1 MYYYIFDIKKCKKRS
16 VVSDIKNY
24 LSFLGISG
32 EFTYPSSAYSVAEL
46 VSLGLSKKYNTIVG
60 IGDDEIANQIAAS
73 LYGKSEAMGLIPI
86 EATETLANLI
96 GTRSW
101 KEAADSLRY
110 RRIAEMKIGLIA
122 NGGAFLTEV
131 DINAKNPVEV
141 TLEFKDYLLQAKVRD
156 LKISNF
162 NPSIKKISP
171 DHLDISFHSVGLKDR
186 PLFTKLTSMFS
197 NHQDETDFSLFR
209 ARSLRVFTSSQ
220 IPIFSGGHQIAKT
233 PQLIESSD
241 DYLRLIVG
249 KKSSLS

>member
-60 IGDDEIANQIAAS
+60 IGDDGIANQIAAN
-73 LYGKSEAMGLIPI
+73 LCGKSEAMGLIPI
-86 EATETLANLI
+86 DTTEVLTNLI
-96 GTRSW
+96 GTKNW
-101 KEAADSLRY
+101 KEAADNLRY
-110 RRIAEMKIGLIA
+110 RKITEMKIGLIA

-131 DINAKNPVEV
+131 EINAKNPVEV
-141 TLEFKDYLLQAKVRD
+141 TLEFKDFLLQAKVRD
-156 LKISNF
+156 LKISNY

-171 DHLDISFHSVGLKDR
+171 DHLDITFHSVGLQNP
-186 PLFTKLTSMFS
+186 PLFSRLASMFG
-197 NHQDETDFSLFR
+197 NHPDETDFSIFR

-220 IPIFSGGHQIAKT
+220 IPIFSGTYQIAKT

-241 DYLRLIVG
+241 DNLRLIIG
-249 KKSSLS
+249 RKSSLS